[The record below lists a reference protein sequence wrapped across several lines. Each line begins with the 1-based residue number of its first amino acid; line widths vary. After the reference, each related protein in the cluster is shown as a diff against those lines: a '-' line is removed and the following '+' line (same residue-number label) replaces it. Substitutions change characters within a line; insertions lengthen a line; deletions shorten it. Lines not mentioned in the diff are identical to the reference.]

1 MMFSL
6 KLFGGV
12 SLGGDEDLSGP
23 AVQRHRLALLALLG
37 ASRPRVMT
45 RDKLMA
51 WLWPERDA
59 EHARGLLNQA
69 VHVLRRTLGA
79 EAVLS
84 AGEELLLNPA
94 VVSCD
99 VTAFEEAASAGDLER
114 AVALYTGPFLDGFF
128 LSDAPEFE
136 RWAEGERGHLAASYA
151 SVLESLAEKA
161 GAEREWLRAVDWWKL
176 RVAQDP
182 YDSRAVARLM
192 LALEASGN
200 RAAAVLQAGA
210 HQRLLQDDLGLEPS
224 PEVQA
229 LAERLRSAPAARA
242 PWLPLE
248 PPAPSARPVA
258 AVSAGLPGAP
268 TEEDRPPRRR
278 PLLFYGV
285 IAMLAGGA
293 VLAAVR
299 LGSDR
304 TPPRSS
310 PAAITV
316 DEIAQAVAA
325 ELDRRARGDTVPR
338 QPRNRTRSVA
348 AYDLYLRGSD
358 PALLRS
364 DSAARL
370 GLDYFRRA
378 VALDSTYASAWA
390 GLARMTM
397 RTDRE
402 YTPSTQAAA
411 EAAAMKA
418 IALDDSLAEAH
429 GVLGIIRMRRYDLAG
444 AETHYRRAIILEPGT
459 ALYHEWL
466 GKVYL
471 WSGRAAEALVE
482 AQRAFQLSPLS
493 PSANAELARA
503 LLANGRCDEAL
514 VRLEKIAGL
523 EPPLARVPGIAA
535 QCYAQK
541 GMLPEAIAAIQPQA
555 ETVADG
561 GPGVTLGVFG
571 YLLARA
577 GRREEASRVLDTL
590 VQWESNQREV
600 SWPLALVY
608 IGLGDLDNA
617 LPRLTRAVDRHTL
630 HAATEP
636 PPLAARVL
644 DSHRGDPRIARLL
657 QRMALGPQNR

>member
-1 MMFSL
+1 MVFSL

-12 SLGGDEDLSGP
+12 SVGGDADLTGP
-23 AVQRHRLALLALLG
+23 AVQRHRLALLALL
-37 ASRPRVMT
+37 AAPRQRVMT

-84 AGEELLLNPA
+84 TGEELQLNPA

-99 VTAFEEAASAGDLER
+99 VTGFEEAASAGDLER
-114 AVALYTGPFLDGFF
+114 AAALYTGPFLDGFF

-136 RWAEGERGHLAASYA
+136 RWAERERGRLAASYT
-151 SVLESLAEKA
+151 SVLESLADKA
-161 GAEREWLRAVDWWKL
+161 GAEKDWRRGVDWWKL

-229 LAERLRSAPAARA
+229 LAERLRSTPAASGA
-242 PWLPLE
+242 WSPIE
-248 PPAPSARPVA
+248 PALSARPVA
-258 AVSAGLPGAP
+258 AVSAGLPDAP
-268 TEEDRPPRRR
+268 TEEDRAPRRR

-285 IAMLAGGA
+285 IAILAGGA

-304 TPPRSS
+304 TPPRRTQ
-310 PAAITV
+310 AAITV

-325 ELDRRARGDTVPR
+325 ELDRRSRGDTLPR
-338 QPRNRTRSVA
+338 QPRNRTSSVA
-348 AYDLYLRGSD
+348 AYELYRRGSD
-358 PALLRS
+358 PTLLRS

-370 GLDYFRRA
+370 GLDYLRRA
-378 VALDSTYASAWA
+378 VELDSTYAAAWA
-390 GLARMTM
+390 GLARMTI

-429 GVLGIIRMRRYDLAG
+429 GSLGITRMRRFDLAG
-444 AETHYRRAIILEPGT
+444 AEAHYRRAIILEPGT
-459 ALYHEWL
+459 AIYHEWL
-466 GKVYL
+466 GRST
-471 WSGRAAEALVE
+471 SGRDEPRKPWWRRNVPSSSARCRPVPT
-482 AQRAFQLSPLS
+482 RSSP
-493 PSANAELARA
+493 
-503 LLANGRCDEAL
+503 GRCWPMDG
-514 VRLEKIAGL
+514 VMRRWFGSRRLPGWSLRWRGCRGL
-523 EPPLARVPGIAA
+523 PRSATCRKECYRRPLPPF
-535 QCYAQK
+535 
-541 GMLPEAIAAIQPQA
+541 
-555 ETVADG
+555 
-561 GPGVTLGVFG
+561 GP
-571 YLLARA
+571 
-577 GRREEASRVLDTL
+577 RRRRWQMGDL
-590 VQWESNQREV
+590 
-600 SWPLALVY
+600 
-608 IGLGDLDNA
+608 GLGL
-617 LPRLTRAVDRHTL
+617 
-630 HAATEP
+630 
-636 PPLAARVL
+636 
-644 DSHRGDPRIARLL
+644 
-657 QRMALGPQNR
+657 